1 MTWRPCAGSERGR
14 AAAKTGA
21 NLKGLK
27 GLFAHVLLGP
37 NAIALGAN
45 SIRFP
50 LLSSITSQAACIP
63 GLCGRWFFISTCPRS
78 DHEGQKGAS
87 GWAQSAGGPHA
98 LLEICNSHKR
108 PRPPQGRTYCTG
120 EQTLANRLWASSLTR
135 LERGVAGLVCA
146 NFRPAL
152 CPLFQEK
159 K

>member
-21 NLKGLK
+21 NLRGSK

-37 NAIALGAN
+37 NAIALGAI
-45 SIRFP
+45 SIRFS
-50 LLSSITSQAACIP
+50 LLLPRRPPAFPACS
-63 GLCGRWFFISTCPRS
+63 GDGFFISTCPRS

-98 LLEICNSHKR
+98 SFEICNSHKR
-108 PRPPQGRTYCTG
+108 PRPPQVRTYCTG